1 MKLEGQEQKSLVE
14 QVEDVVA
21 TLPFEQQEL
30 LTRFTHY
37 HRVMMEPWRN
47 GEEKLRYWLASNPGR
62 AATHETIGEEIGL
75 SRETVTRKL
84 DSAHHDYTQKGWVLG
99 HRDG

>member
-1 MKLEGQEQKSLVE
+1 MRIEGTKQKSLIE

-47 GEEKLRYWLASNPGR
+47 VEEKLRYWLATNPGR
-62 AATHETIGEEIGL
+62 GATHEQISEDIGV
-75 SRETVTRKL
+75 SRETVTRTIEQ
-84 DSAHHDYTQKGWVLG
+84 AHRNYTENGWILG